1 MGTPDSNLAQP
12 QIYTKHGYRH
22 LGWRWEHQNPTSPN
36 HRSIPNTDNV
46 IQGGGGNTR
55 LQPRPTTDLYQTRIT
70 SFRAEVGTPD
80 SNLAQPQIYTKHGYR
95 HSGRRWEHQTPTS
108 PNHISIPNTDNFIQ
122 GGGGNTRLQP
132 RPTTDLYQTRI
143 TPFRVEVGTPDSN
156 LAQPQ
161 IFTKRG

>member
-22 LGWRWEHQNPTSPN
+22 LGWMWEHQTPTSPN

-70 SFRAEVGTPD
+70 PFRVEVGTPDSNLAQHRSIPNTDIVIQGRGGNTRLQPRPTTDLYQTRISSFRVEVGTPD
-80 SNLAQPQIYTKHGYR
+80 SNLAQPQIYTKHGYS
-95 HSGRRWEHQTPTS
+95 HSG
-108 PNHISIPNTDNFIQ
+108 
-122 GGGGNTRLQP
+122 
-132 RPTTDLYQTRI
+132 
-143 TPFRVEVGTPDSN
+143 
-156 LAQPQ
+156 
-161 IFTKRG
+161 